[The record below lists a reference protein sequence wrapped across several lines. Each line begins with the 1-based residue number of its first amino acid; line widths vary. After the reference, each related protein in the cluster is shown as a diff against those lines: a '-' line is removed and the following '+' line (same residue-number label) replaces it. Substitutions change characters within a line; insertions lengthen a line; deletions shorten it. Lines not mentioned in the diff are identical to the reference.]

1 MSDLRKVYPGDRM
14 QIPASAYNAF
24 VDAAR
29 DYRDRAAGLERDPER
44 FTAQSGIVLVR
55 NDTGSPQAQFAVL
68 GIAGPVVTPLQ
79 NGLEFKNR
87 VALSGV
93 VPGDEHNGRFV
104 VLAEPIP
111 AGEMGR
117 AYVSGVCLVR
127 VTYTWSDSGKKNAD
141 ITAGQTAT
149 LGLSDNGSAAILWRE
164 DAWGNEAWAVV
175 RLGNAVPDLAP
186 PISFWPTLR
195 RNTQGQMRLY
205 VAPGRIRIRGQAAWT
220 HYGGEFVPFWN
231 HCVYVVRNYPDC
243 GGYGS
248 TQFYYGPEP
257 DETIDRAVVVLCRV
271 TGGTDNYGLQIHH
284 VGDVE
289 LYDVV
294 RRVRVDAYEEEPEE
308 DNVPPV
314 ANAGADRTIVKGAT
328 LYFDGRASSD
338 NVGIAEFIWTSTFGT
353 LYGEQPAFTFHQ
365 AGEYLVT
372 LTVKDAK
379 GNSASDT
386 MTVTVVDPEAGP

>member
-1 MSDLRKVYPGDRM
+1 
-14 QIPASAYNAF
+14 
-24 VDAAR
+24 
-29 DYRDRAAGLERDPER
+29 
-44 FTAQSGIVLVR
+44 VLVR
-55 NDTGSPQAQFAVL
+55 NDTEAPQSQFAVL
-68 GIAGPVVTPLQ
+68 GISAPVVTPAD
-79 NGLEFKNR
+79 NELEFKGR
-87 VALSGV
+87 VALSCV
-93 VPGDEHNGRFV
+93 VPTGDHSGRFV
-104 VLAEPIP
+104 VLYEPIP

-117 AYVSGVCLVR
+117 AYAAGVCPVR
-127 VTYTWSDSGKKNAD
+127 VTVTSAD
-141 ITAGQTAT
+141 ADKRRADVSTGQTAT
-149 LGLSDNGSAAILWRE
+149 LSLSDSGSAAILWRE

-308 DNVPPV
+308 DNIPPV
-314 ANAGADRTIVKGAT
+314 ANAGADRTIAKGAT

-338 NVGIAEFIWTSTFGT
+338 NVGIAEFIWTST
-353 LYGEQPAFTFHQ
+353 
-365 AGEYLVT
+365 
-372 LTVKDAK
+372 
-379 GNSASDT
+379 SARST
-386 MTVTVVDPEAGP
+386 GSNPPSRSTRRASTS